1 MLCHAGTC
9 SRSELVHVA
18 LISQLVV
25 PLITAA
31 AAEDKAGQLL
41 TLEVCEALLR
51 TAFRP
56 QDTVLFG
63 EYFES

>member
-1 MLCHAGTC
+1 
-9 SRSELVHVA
+9 VHVA

-41 TLEVCEALLR
+41 TLEVCDALLR

-63 EYFES
+63 ECLPVA

>member
-1 MLCHAGTC
+1 M
-9 SRSELVHVA
+9 A

-31 AAEDKAGQLL
+31 ASEDKAGQLL

-63 EYFES
+63 ERLAVLCGGVGAWAV

>member
-1 MLCHAGTC
+1 
-9 SRSELVHVA
+9 VHVA

-31 AAEDKAGQLL
+31 AAEDKASQLL
-41 TLEVCEALLR
+41 TLEVCEALLM

-63 EYFES
+63 EYLMWLVVDSLGVWLTC